1 MELSVTQFKAHCLG
15 VIEQVQKQK
24 TRVTLTRHGRP
35 AAELVPVLSSAPGA
49 LFGRAKD
56 TTIIHGDLLSTG
68 ESWDAED

>member
-35 AAELVPVLSSAPGA
+35 AAELIPVLSSAPGA

-56 TTIIHGDLLSTG
+56 NTVIHGDLLSTG

>member
-35 AAELVPVLSSAPGA
+35 AAELVPVNVSAPGV
-49 LFGRAKD
+49 LFGRSKN
-56 TTIIHGDLLSTG
+56 TTVIHGDLLSTG